1 MFLIVFLKI
10 LFTNIYIASSVS
22 DYFTAYLEL
31 NKHLFSSEEAA
42 ELFKD
47 CKIHD
52 LLRPLLNF
60 TLIPI
65 TIYSS
70 RSQNLL
76 NNKH

>member
-10 LFTNIYIASSVS
+10 LFTNIYIAPSVP
-22 DYFTAYLEL
+22 DYFTADLEL
-31 NKHLFSSEEAA
+31 NKHLFSSKEAA

-47 CKIHD
+47 CEIHD

-65 TIYSS
+65 TIHSS